1 MTGKESKIMKFSTL
15 IETVIFEPSLNFQLL
30 GHVLT
35 FLIFQ
40 VLVQREKVLVEGVRA
55 SLEAMWA
62 DCPAIVQ
69 LQNLPR
75 LQQSLNN
82 CQQGLN
88 NSQQGGTKRGI
99 LQAFASPTSSS
110 SQRGEGVKANNP
122 EKRQRTLANF
132 LTSKACD
139 QDLEDEKDG
148 IEHPFLEAVAS
159 SLDDDEEGSTEK
171 EFSEEKEN
179 RVQLTET
186 ENDDIG
192 FKITFETPVDVG
204 GKGPSGIDGLEFFDT
219 PPKSQ
224 GLLPDPVKEAK
235 AASQGEVVTGA
246 GGLKISF
253 EPMPFKSDHGN
264 SLNCTSSEVD
274 TSQSS
279 IEEKKR
285 EISSTPR
292 SELSDNEAKPLV
304 TMTNAPSGLRTTG
317 KSEIVSFNF
326 QFLKAGLKKQSK
338 EEEEKRKVR
347 SLKFKAKIEPGEN
360 GSAEEELNKQ
370 IKKTDFAR
378 MEIFGQFNLGF
389 LIVGLGKDLFIVD
402 QHATDEKYNFETL
415 QQTTHIRPQ
424 KMVVAQ
430 GLELTAGDEATL
442 IDHLEVFEKN
452 GFQFEVDKE
461 AAAGRRVKLVAV
473 PTSKNWV
480 FGKEDVDELIFMLSD
495 AGGDLEGASIRP
507 SRVC

>member
-1 MTGKESKIMKFSTL
+1 M
-15 IETVIFEPSLNFQLL
+15 
-30 GHVLT
+30 
-35 FLIFQ
+35 
-40 VLVQREKVLVEGVRA
+40 LVEGIRA

-82 CQQGLN
+82 
-88 NSQQGGTKRGI
+88 SQQGGTKRGI

-110 SQRGEGVKANNP
+110 SQSAEEVIVNNP

-132 LTSKACD
+132 LTSESCD
-139 QDLEDEKDG
+139 QDVVDEKEG
-148 IEHPFLEAVAS
+148 IEHPSLEAVAS
-159 SLDDDEEGSTEK
+159 NLDEDEK

-179 RVQLTET
+179 RVQPTET
-186 ENDDIG
+186 ENEDFG
-192 FKITFETPVDVG
+192 FKITFETPVNVDG
-204 GKGPSGIDGLEFFDT
+204 RGLSGVDGLEFFDT

-235 AASQGEVVTGA
+235 PAGQGEVVAGA

-253 EPMPFKSDHGN
+253 EPMPTRSDHG
-264 SLNCTSSEVD
+264 SSFNCTTSEVM

-285 EISSTPR
+285 EISSTPT
-292 SELSDNEAKPLV
+292 SEISDNEAKPLV
-304 TMTNAPSGLRTTG
+304 TMINAPSGLRTAG

-326 QFLKAGLKKQSK
+326 QLLKDGLEKQSK
-338 EEEEKRKVR
+338 EEEEEKKIQ

-360 GSAEEELNKQ
+360 GTAEEELNKQ

-480 FGKEDVDELIFMLSD
+480 FGKEDIDELIFMLSD

>member
-1 MTGKESKIMKFSTL
+1 M
-15 IETVIFEPSLNFQLL
+15 
-30 GHVLT
+30 
-35 FLIFQ
+35 
-40 VLVQREKVLVEGVRA
+40 VQREKVLVEGIRA
-55 SLEAMWA
+55 SLEAMWV

-69 LQNLPR
+69 LQNLPPR
-75 LQQSLNN
+75 LQQ
-82 CQQGLN
+82 QGQ
-88 NSQQGGTKRGI
+88 QQGGCKRGI
-99 LQAFASPTSSS
+99 LQAFASPTSSFS
-110 SQRGEGVKANNP
+110 AEREEKGKGSNP
-122 EKRQRTLANF
+122 EKRQRTLAYF
-132 LTSKACD
+132 LTPETFSED
-139 QDLEDEKDG
+139 QDLGDEKGG
-148 IEHPFLEAVAS
+148 IKQTSLDADAS
-159 SLDDDEEGSTEK
+159 SSDDVIKGSSRET

-179 RVQLTET
+179 HVQPTEI
-186 ENDDIG
+186 ENDNLG
-192 FKITFETPVDVG
+192 LKITFETPVDMGRKVL
-204 GKGPSGIDGLEFFDT
+204 SGIELLDT

-224 GLLPDPVKEAK
+224 ELSPNLGKNVKAPLK
-235 AASQGEVVTGA
+235 QGEVVVGP

-253 EPMPFKSDHGN
+253 EPMPLRSEHGS
-264 SLNCTSSEVD
+264 SLNLSTSEVNN
-274 TSQSS
+274 SQSS
-279 IEEKKR
+279 NEGGRTCIP
-285 EISSTPR
+285 IS
-292 SELSDNEAKPLV
+292 EVCDDEAKPLE
-304 TMTNAPSGLRTTG
+304 TMTNVSSGLRRTG
-317 KSEIVSFNF
+317 KSEIVSFSF
-326 QFLKAGLKKQSK
+326 DLLKDGLEKHSK
-338 EEEEKRKVR
+338 EEEEERKIR

-360 GSAEEELNKQ
+360 SSAEEELNKQ

-480 FGKEDVDELIFMLSD
+480 FGKEDIDELIFMLSD
-495 AGGDLEGASIRP
+495 AGGDLEGTSIRP
-507 SRVC
+507 SRVCRLFCIADEN